1 MSVTD
6 CLFCRIAAGEIPATL
21 VHLDDHVVAFRDINP
36 MAPVHILVIPR
47 RHVASLDDV
56 QAADGPLLGAMLLAI
71 RDIARKEGI
80 ASDGYRTVVNT
91 GADGGQTMHHLHLHV
106 LGGRAMTWPPG

>member
-1 MSVTD
+1 MSATD

-56 QAADGPLLGAMLLAI
+56 RAADGSLLGAMLLAV

-91 GADGGQTMHHLHLHV
+91 GADGGQTLHHLHLHV